1 MLDKSIKRTAPAPCP
16 LSKFFLYQVDRYVA
30 FHDGPR
36 IPSEFLRVLIS
47 RVPLSPSEFLR
58 ASPLRVSIRLIPLS
72 FTVRQGPAKE
82 DEGNTLRRE
91 GVKQPYLP

>member
-1 MLDKSIKRTAPAPCP
+1 MSVNRRELVRHLEQYGFS
-16 LSKFFLYQVDRYVA
+16 LLYRVARYVA

-36 IPSEFLRVLIS
+36 VLSEILRVLIS

-82 DEGNTLRRE
+82 DGPVWFFMKL
-91 GVKQPYLP
+91 

>member
-16 LSKFFLYQVDRYVA
+16 LSKFFLYRVARYVA

-36 IPSEFLRVLIS
+36 IPSEILRELIS

-58 ASPLRVSIRLIPLS
+58 VSPQGLNPFDTLGPSRFVRDRPGGAQVSS
-72 FTVRQGPAKE
+72 F
-82 DEGNTLRRE
+82 
-91 GVKQPYLP
+91 